1 MSSTT
6 HQTRSNTINDN
17 DVNILEI
24 ILFQNL
30 SSLQRIAST
39 CKKWKEVTLEFCD
52 EQKMKYLKYN
62 TNTSQ
67 TQLLEELEIEIFNC
81 SYGKSFSITQIV
93 KKIIKISHKKLKIN
107 YDLSKPTIPFSIRV
121 NSKKANKLGWK
132 PKHKIDEGIRKTINW
147 CLKNEFL

>member
-81 SYGKSFSITQIV
+81 SSGYMNDEDDEIPESWRDL
-93 KKIIKISHKKLKIN
+93 IIDWEQNWKYYREYTFFYKYKLTC
-107 YDLSKPTIPFSIRV
+107 LPP
-121 NSKKANKLGWK
+121 WK
-132 PKHKIDEGIRKTINW
+132 
-147 CLKNEFL
+147 

>member
-81 SYGKSFSITQIV
+81 SSGYMNDEDDEIPESWRDLIV
-93 KKIIKISHKKLKIN
+93 DWEQK
-107 YDLSKPTIPFSIRV
+107 
-121 NSKKANKLGWK
+121 WK
-132 PKHKIDEGIRKTINW
+132 Y
-147 CLKNEFL
+147 